1 MEASELKASIRKES
15 GKGPARRLRAEGL
28 VPAVLYGSGAES
40 TMLYISAADM
50 IKIIRAEKGEAGFIK
65 LVIDDAGKKA
75 EKISVLKELQK
86 NTITKK
92 IIHVDFYEIRM
103 DKKLTLNVPIHV
115 VGTAI
120 GVEKGGEFQQFKRDV
135 KISVLPGLAPRH
147 IDVDVTAMMIGS
159 TLRISD
165 LNLGEGVEILD
176 AGNVSIVAVAAKRA
190 EVSEEAAPAAA
201 AAEEGAKEPEV
212 VGKKGAKEEE

>member
-50 IKIIRAEKGEAGFIK
+50 IKIIRTEKGEAGFIK

-86 NTITKK
+86 NTMTKK

-103 DKKLTLNVPIHV
+103 DKKLTLNVPIHI

-147 IDVDVTAMMIGS
+147 IDVDVTDMMIGS

-190 EVSEEAAPAAA
+190 EVAEEAAPAAA
-201 AAEEGAKEPEV
+201 AEEEGAKEPEV

>member
-1 MEASELKASIRKES
+1 M
-15 GKGPARRLRAEGL
+15 
-28 VPAVLYGSGAES
+28 
-40 TMLYISAADM
+40 
-50 IKIIRAEKGEAGFIK
+50 
-65 LVIDDAGKKA
+65 
-75 EKISVLKELQK
+75 
-86 NTITKK
+86 
-92 IIHVDFYEIRM
+92 
-103 DKKLTLNVPIHV
+103 
-115 VGTAI
+115 GTAI

-176 AGNVSIVAVAAKRA
+176 AGNVSIVAVDAKRA
-190 EVSEEAAPAAA
+190 EVSEEATPAA
-201 AAEEGAKEPEV
+201 AAEEEEAKEPEV